1 MIDIVHDIAGS
12 YRELLQANSYPGQLG
27 KFKKYIKNNSFET
40 PFYEATL
47 LFVYMLLDSEVTF
60 CVIGEG
66 SVDAQAYIAKLTYA
80 KNAPPEEAD
89 YIFILSSAA
98 NNEIMDAIKH
108 SKAGTLVDPHKSATI
123 ICEAKSVTEGKTM
136 HIVGPGIKDTAEIMV
151 DYAQGWEKVRGE
163 KNSEFPLG
171 IEMYFV
177 DKKSKVLAL
186 PRTTI
191 VKSEED

>member
-27 KFKKYIKNNSFET
+27 NFKKYIKNNSFET

-60 CVIGEG
+60 CAVGEG
-66 SVDAQAYIAKLTYA
+66 AIEAQEYIAKLTYA
-80 KNAPPEEAD
+80 KNAPPEDAD
-89 YIFILSSAA
+89 YIFILSCATDG
-98 NNEIMDAIKH
+98 EILDAIKC

-136 HIVGPGIKDTAEIMV
+136 HIAGPGIKDTAEIMV
-151 DYAQGWEKVRGE
+151 DYAQGWGAGARQEKRRI
-163 KNSEFPLG
+163 PLG
-171 IEMYFV
+171 HRDVFC
-177 DKKSKVLAL
+177 
-186 PRTTI
+186 R
-191 VKSEED
+191 